1 MNNREKYIKASSIIE
16 PSADFASRVLKEA
29 EKMSNNKSKEYRHVH
44 FRRRGLVS
52 IAAALVLVFALSAAA
67 YASDIGGFKG
77 TIDSWLYGKAVKVQ
91 VEQMEEGGV
100 LLTYPDGSQR
110 STGGVAHE
118 ANGDMRPLTTE
129 EILADLSNEI
139 EVEENDKGR
148 IMFYYRDHAVDI
160 TDQIDENGIVKLKFK
175 DGVLPTYITLKWK
188 GDGSYVAD
196 FGTFGYKEIEE
207 SE

>member
-29 EKMSNNKSKEYRHVH
+29 EKMSNNKREYRYVH

-77 TIDSWLYGKAVKVQ
+77 AIDSWLYGKAVKVQ
-91 VEQMEEGGV
+91 VEQIEEGGV
-100 LLTYPDGSQR
+100 LLTYPDRSQR

-129 EILADLSNEI
+129 EILEDLSNEI
-139 EVEENDKGR
+139 EVEEIDKGR

-160 TDQIDENGIVKLKFK
+160 TDQIDENGIVKLRFK

-188 GDGSYVAD
+188 GDGGYVAD

-207 SE
+207 YE